1 MIASKRTRKILCHI
15 HLIILSLSD
24 FAQERI
30 VAFIN
35 GHNDFLK
42 KAPITPEK
50 QVMIDDLEAVL
61 DSYDLGVTV
70 KHSDKGKRATFVTK
84 IKEYQPSIVNQ
95 INGIITQIN
104 NITHTDK
111 SKLKEFNLTRI
122 SIYYE
127 GKESEILRYY
137 KELLYNIKLSPEFL
151 TVVPAVQTLVDKVNA
166 LYKVKKEKKDDI
178 KIDITNMNTYVDPLA
193 KVLLKNFDSLQTTNI
208 DNLDAVIDYFP
219 FRDMDLPVKNKEH
232 LAPNQ
237 FNGIGMQGAIV
248 NLIDVKQDF
257 GNWVEADCRTCPVD
271 IYLWLASEIS
281 SVIPKNAQKVCK
293 GDRLIF
299 KNSTI
304 GSSTQMYLMVA
315 FAEDVTVTE
324 ECKFKITI
332 DKKKPQRK
340 NIISPKVAVTVPIV
354 AVPITE
360 PVVVTPEPIVEN

>member
-1 MIASKRTRKILCHI
+1 MIASKKTRKILCRI
-15 HLIILSLSD
+15 HLIIISLSGY
-24 FAQERI
+24 AQERI

-35 GHNDFLK
+35 GHNDFLN

-50 QVMIDDLEAVL
+50 QIMIDDLEDVL
-61 DSYDLGVTV
+61 VNYDLGITV
-70 KHSDKGKRATFVTK
+70 KHSDKGQRATFVTK
-84 IKEYQPSIVNQ
+84 IKEYQPSISVQ
-95 INGIITQIN
+95 LDDIITQIN
-104 NITHTDK
+104 TKTHTDK
-111 SKLKEFNLTRI
+111 SKLKELNLNDKSLFYI
-122 SIYYE
+122 

-137 KELLYNIKLSPEFL
+137 KELLYNIKLSPDYL
-151 TVVPAVQTLVDKVNA
+151 TVVPAVQALVDSVNA
-166 LYKVKKEKKDDI
+166 LYKVKKDKKDDI

-193 KVLLKNFDSLQTTNI
+193 KVLLKNFDSLQTANI

-248 NLIDVKQDF
+248 NLIDVKQEF
-257 GNWVEADCRTCPVD
+257 GNWIEADCRNCPVD

-281 SVIPKNAQKVCK
+281 SVIPKNAQKISK

-304 GSSTQMYLMVA
+304 GSSTQMYFMVA

-332 DKKKPQRK
+332 DKRKPNRK
-340 NIISPKVAVTVPIV
+340 NIIKPVVAPIVPIDT
-354 AVPITE
+354 I
-360 PVVVTPEPIVEN
+360 